1 MKDRV
6 FGWLHYG
13 YGWNGSVRLDW
24 SGREED
30 VDLMISGEEEDGI
43 SDYQRECFT
52 AFMNA
57 WPALQT
63 EVPEQIFR
71 YYRKLSEELGYGD
84 GSHPDYPRLSQAS
97 EIKEHIHPDQIS
109 IFEEGIFEGRCVGLA
124 FSCTW
129 DDENGCGVLLI
140 NEHVEEIGYQDLV
153 F

>member
-6 FGWLHYG
+6 FGGLYYE
-13 YGWNGSVRLDW
+13 YGWNGTVRLDW
-24 SGREED
+24 SGSEEE
-30 VDLMISGEEEDGI
+30 VDLVISGEEEDGI

-63 EVPEQIFR
+63 EVTEQIFM
-71 YYRKLSEELGYGD
+71 YYRKLAEELGYGD
-84 GSHPDYPRLSQAS
+84 GSHPDYPKLGQAA
-97 EIKEHIHPDQIS
+97 EITDHVHPDQIS

-140 NEHVEEIGYQDLV
+140 DECVKEIGYQDLV